1 MDNLQSLHYNAYY
14 WISNIC
20 HEGRSSKTKLKKV
33 VQKWWVFSIYFLVQ
47 TFPCDSK
54 PCLNGAICANDVKDI
69 AKYHCK
75 CTSDYSGV
83 NCQGKLRNTHVLF
96 LLKRSYTSKMIF
108 FYKTTWKFT
117 NINYS
122 IFSELNKE
130 FPVICLVERF
140 LIWPEAIIGL
150 WLLICRFIK
159 FSTWDNAI
167 LAFWLVHCISVTSDY
182 TYVWPY
188 MEVNA
193 AKVAEWEAKFRRQT
207 KWIKKN
213 SVSHKKV

>member
-1 MDNLQSLHYNAYY
+1 MGQKHQKSSEFRKPHSLRCILTRYDGAICFKMAKLFRIIGTAPILDYVSWLNRISKPAFGQSPKLTRHLHYNAYY

-33 VQKWWVFSIYFLVQ
+33 VQKWWVFSIYCLVQ

-96 LLKRSYTSKMIF
+96 LLKQSYTSKMIF
-108 FYKTTWKFT
+108 F
-117 NINYS
+117 
-122 IFSELNKE
+122 L
-130 FPVICLVERF
+130 
-140 LIWPEAIIGL
+140 
-150 WLLICRFIK
+150 
-159 FSTWDNAI
+159 
-167 LAFWLVHCISVTSDY
+167 
-182 TYVWPY
+182 
-188 MEVNA
+188 
-193 AKVAEWEAKFRRQT
+193 
-207 KWIKKN
+207 
-213 SVSHKKV
+213 